1 MTKNKTEEDYLID
14 GIDLFNSK
22 KFYAAHDCWEYLWT
36 EYPLKDSLFIQGL
49 IQLSVAYFHITNL
62 NLTGSKN
69 LFNKSLPKLKK
80 FPSSHRNINV
90 EEIIILAEKSLN
102 KVIDIDKVNQFDWSL
117 VPQIKLKK

>member
-1 MTKNKTEEDYLID
+1 MTKNKTEEDYLLD
-14 GIDLFNSK
+14 GIDLFNSR
-22 KFYAAHDCWEYLWT
+22 KFYAAHDSWEYLWT

-90 EEIIILAEKSLN
+90 EEIIISAENSLN

>member
-1 MTKNKTEEDYLID
+1 MTKNKTEEDYLLD
-14 GIDLFNSK
+14 GIDLFNSR
-22 KFYAAHDCWEYLWT
+22 KFYAAHDSWEYLWT

-80 FPSSHRNINV
+80 FPISHRNINV